1 MKTSMRLNLV
11 MLTCLFFV
19 TFLLSGCNAGSTDKV
34 SETGDI
40 VTLSSLAVTS
50 EGQDIA
56 PGATLQLGAEGTY
69 SDNTT
74 KDLTSSV
81 VWESSDTDVVTINN
95 NGLATAMAEGTA
107 TVTATSDDI
116 SGSTQLSV
124 TVTDTPPLTP
134 GGFSASAGDGQIS
147 LSWDIVAEATS
158 YNIYWSGS
166 PGVTKTTGTKISNI
180 TSPYIHPGR
189 TNGAPYYYVVTAAN
203 SYGESDES
211 GQISATPSHTT
222 PPSPPATTAII
233 IDHTSTKLAD
243 IPVASINQ
251 AKTSLH
257 IAYGHTSHGSQLVDG
272 MTGLFNWKGSL
283 YAFNDGGTGGAL
295 DLRDTPFSGASDLGN
310 PDRTS
315 WASATRTYLNAN
327 HDINVV
333 IWSWCGQVSSA
344 TQADINTYLSL
355 MAGLETDYP
364 GVKFVYMTGHLD
376 GSGLTENLHLRNE
389 QIRNYCSDNNK
400 ILYDFEDIESYNP
413 DGTYFGDKIP
423 NDACDYDSNSDG
435 MQETNWAVEWQNT
448 HTLGV
453 DWFDCSAAHSQPL
466 NGNLKAYAA
475 WWLWARLAGWG
486 GN

>member
-1 MKTSMRLNLV
+1 METFMRLNLV
-11 MLTCLFFV
+11 MLTCLFFLI
-19 TFLLSGCNAGSTDKV
+19 FLLSGCNTGSADKV
-34 SETGDI
+34 SETGEI
-40 VTLSSLAVTS
+40 VTLDSLSVTP

-56 PGATLQLGAEGTY
+56 SGETLQFGAEGTY
-69 SDNTT
+69 SDDTT

-95 NGLATAMAEGTA
+95 KGLVTAVAEGTA
-107 TVTATSDDI
+107 TITATSDDI
-116 SGSTQLSV
+116 SGSAQLTV
-124 TVTDTPPLTP
+124 TVTADTPP
-134 GGFSASAGDGQIS
+134 
-147 LSWDIVAEATS
+147 ATS
-158 YNIYWSGS
+158 
-166 PGVTKTTGTKISNI
+166 
-180 TSPYIHPGR
+180 
-189 TNGAPYYYVVTAAN
+189 
-203 SYGESDES
+203 
-211 GQISATPSHTT
+211 
-222 PPSPPATTAII
+222 II

-243 IPVASINQ
+243 IPIESINQ

-257 IAYGHTSHGSQLVDG
+257 IAYGHTSHGSQLVTG
-272 MTGLFNWKGSL
+272 MSGLYSWKGSL
-283 YAFNDGGTGGAL
+283 YAFNNGGTGGAL

-327 HDINVV
+327 PDINVV

-355 MAGLETDYP
+355 MTGLETDYP
-364 GVKFVYMTGHLD
+364 RVKFVYMTGHLD
-376 GSGLTENLHLRNE
+376 GSSLTGNLHLRNE
-389 QIRNYCSDNNK
+389 QIRNYCRDNNK

-423 NDACDYDSNSDG
+423 NDACDYDSNSYGTQDA
-435 MQETNWAVEWQNT
+435 NWAVQWQDA
-448 HTLGV
+448 HTNGV

-475 WWLWARLAGWG
+475 WWLWAILAGWS

>member
-1 MKTSMRLNLV
+1 METFMRLNLV
-11 MLTCLFFV
+11 MLTCLFFLI
-19 TFLLSGCNAGSTDKV
+19 FLLSGCNTGSADKV
-34 SETGDI
+34 SETGEI
-40 VTLSSLAVTS
+40 VTLDSLSVTP

-56 PGATLQLGAEGTY
+56 SGETLQFGAEGTY
-69 SDNTT
+69 SDDTT

-95 NGLATAMAEGTA
+95 KGLVTAVAEGTA
-107 TVTATSDDI
+107 TITATSDDI
-116 SGSTQLSV
+116 SGSAQLTV
-124 TVTDTPPLTP
+124 TVTADTPP
-134 GGFSASAGDGQIS
+134 
-147 LSWDIVAEATS
+147 ATS
-158 YNIYWSGS
+158 
-166 PGVTKTTGTKISNI
+166 
-180 TSPYIHPGR
+180 
-189 TNGAPYYYVVTAAN
+189 
-203 SYGESDES
+203 
-211 GQISATPSHTT
+211 
-222 PPSPPATTAII
+222 II

-243 IPVASINQ
+243 IPIESINQ

-257 IAYGHTSHGSQLVDG
+257 IAYGHTSHGSQLVTG
-272 MTGLFNWKGSL
+272 MSGLYSWKGSL
-283 YAFNDGGTGGAL
+283 YAFNNGGTGGAL

-327 HDINVV
+327 PDINVV

-376 GSGLTENLHLRNE
+376 GSSLTGNLHLRNE
-389 QIRNYCSDNNK
+389 QIRNYCRDNNK

-423 NDACDYDSNSDG
+423 NDACDYDSNSYGTQDA
-435 MQETNWAVEWQNT
+435 NWAVQWQDA
-448 HTLGV
+448 HTNGV

-475 WWLWARLAGWG
+475 WWLWAILAGWS

>member
-1 MKTSMRLNLV
+1 METFMRLNLV
-11 MLTCLFFV
+11 MLTCLFFLI
-19 TFLLSGCNAGSTDKV
+19 FLLSGCNTGSADKV
-34 SETGDI
+34 SETGEI
-40 VTLSSLAVTS
+40 VTLDSLSVTP

-56 PGATLQLGAEGTY
+56 SGETLQFGAEGTY
-69 SDNTT
+69 SDDTT

-95 NGLATAMAEGTA
+95 KGLVTAVAEGTA
-107 TVTATSDDI
+107 TITATSDDI
-116 SGSTQLSV
+116 SGSAQLTV
-124 TVTDTPPLTP
+124 TVTADTPP
-134 GGFSASAGDGQIS
+134 
-147 LSWDIVAEATS
+147 ATS
-158 YNIYWSGS
+158 
-166 PGVTKTTGTKISNI
+166 
-180 TSPYIHPGR
+180 
-189 TNGAPYYYVVTAAN
+189 
-203 SYGESDES
+203 
-211 GQISATPSHTT
+211 
-222 PPSPPATTAII
+222 II

-243 IPVASINQ
+243 IPIESINQ

-257 IAYGHTSHGSQLVDG
+257 IAYGHTSHGSQLVTG
-272 MTGLFNWKGSL
+272 MSGLYSWKGSL
-283 YAFNDGGTGGAL
+283 YAFNNGGTGGAL

-327 HDINVV
+327 PDINVV

-355 MAGLETDYP
+355 MTGLETDYP

-376 GSGLTENLHLRNE
+376 GSSLTGNLHLRNE
-389 QIRNYCSDNNK
+389 QIRNYCRDNNK

-423 NDACDYDSNSDG
+423 NDACDYDSNSYGTQDA
-435 MQETNWAVEWQNT
+435 NWAVQWQDA
-448 HTLGV
+448 HTNGV

-475 WWLWARLAGWG
+475 WWLWAILAGWS

>member
-1 MKTSMRLNLV
+1 
-11 MLTCLFFV
+11 MLTCLFFLI
-19 TFLLSGCNAGSTDKV
+19 FLLSGCNTGSADKV
-34 SETGDI
+34 SETGEI
-40 VTLSSLAVTS
+40 VTLDSLSVTP
-50 EGQDIA
+50 EDQDIA
-56 PGATLQLGAEGTY
+56 SGETLQFGAEGTY
-69 SDNTT
+69 SDDTT

-95 NGLATAMAEGTA
+95 KGLVTAVAEGTA
-107 TVTATSDDI
+107 TITATSDDI
-116 SGSTQLSV
+116 SGSAQLTV
-124 TVTDTPPLTP
+124 TVTADTPP
-134 GGFSASAGDGQIS
+134 
-147 LSWDIVAEATS
+147 ATS
-158 YNIYWSGS
+158 
-166 PGVTKTTGTKISNI
+166 
-180 TSPYIHPGR
+180 
-189 TNGAPYYYVVTAAN
+189 
-203 SYGESDES
+203 
-211 GQISATPSHTT
+211 
-222 PPSPPATTAII
+222 II

-243 IPVASINQ
+243 IPIESINQ

-257 IAYGHTSHGSQLVDG
+257 IAYGHTSHGSQLVTG
-272 MTGLFNWKGSL
+272 MSGLYSWKGSL
-283 YAFNDGGTGGAL
+283 YAFNNGGTGGAL

-327 HDINVV
+327 PDINVV

-376 GSGLTENLHLRNE
+376 GSSLTGNLHLRNE
-389 QIRNYCSDNNK
+389 QIRNYCRDNNK

-435 MQETNWAVEWQNT
+435 TQDANWAAQWQDA
-448 HTLGV
+448 HTNGV

-475 WWLWARLAGWG
+475 WWLWAILAGWS